1 MGEGHTHMDS
11 HEFLPG
17 IGSAT
22 QCAAAKSHY
31 PRPLR
36 FVWHHILPQI
46 CGGQSVPANLAPV
59 CDSCHYT
66 VHILLYSLAHG
77 AVLKV
82 GAQAQRQ
89 LAQQGY
95 DAALAAG
102 TVALIPKESNVVL
115 S

>member
-1 MGEGHTHMDS
+1 MHSHMGSD
-11 HEFLPG
+11 EFLPEVG
-17 IGSAT
+17 RAA
-22 QCAAAKSHY
+22 QCVGAKVHY

-46 CGGQSVPANLAPV
+46 CGGQSTPDNLAAL
-59 CDSCHYT
+59 CDSCHYS
-66 VHILLYSLAHG
+66 VHILLYSLAQG

-82 GAQAQRQ
+82 GTAAQRA

-95 DAALAAG
+95 AAALAAG
-102 TVALIPKESNVVL
+102 TVALIPKESDIVI